1 MENLFNYITNPA
13 TIINIIVIIF
23 WLWMTW
29 ANLNTKLKDIE
40 KRVDKI
46 EDLDLDSRLTE
57 IQTNLKRI
65 MEKLKEK

>member
-65 MEKLKEK
+65 MERLKEK

>member
-57 IQTNLKRI
+57 IQTNLRWVI
-65 MEKLKEK
+65 EKLKEK